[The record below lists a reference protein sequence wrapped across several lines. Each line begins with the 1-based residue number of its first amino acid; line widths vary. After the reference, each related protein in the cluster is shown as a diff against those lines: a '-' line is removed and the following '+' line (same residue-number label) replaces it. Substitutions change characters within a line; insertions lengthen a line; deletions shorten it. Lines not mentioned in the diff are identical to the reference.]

1 MGDPAD
7 RPDGRH
13 QVILPRRAID
23 LGLAALVAAQL
34 GAAAWLIPSGDQIA
48 LPGGASLGGLCW
60 FRGVFHID
68 CPFCGMTRSFVA
80 LAHGDVAAALRF
92 HPAGPLLFLAMAVF
106 LVTVVAT
113 VVRRSRP
120 VVERPSFVFAFESV
134 ALICLAIG
142 VFKMVRS

>member
-1 MGDPAD
+1 MTLP
-7 RPDGRH
+7 GR
-13 QVILPRRAID
+13 AFD

-34 GAAAWLIPSGDQIA
+34 GAAAWLVPAGDQIA

-80 LAHGDVAAALRF
+80 LAHGDLGAALRF
-92 HPAGPLLFLAMAVF
+92 HPAGPLLFVAMAVF
-106 LVTVVAT
+106 IVAAVVA
-113 VVRRSRP
+113 VVRRSGP
-120 VVERPSFVFAFESV
+120 VVERRGFVFAFESV
-134 ALICLAIG
+134 TLICLAVG